1 MKLDRYRVSIHYP
14 RGNVAAAQYLFA
26 RTEQVRDLRNAAASF
41 VQGAVE
47 QLGG

>member
-1 MKLDRYRVSIHYP
+1 MLQRRNISSPGQNK
-14 RGNVAAAQYLFA
+14 FA
-26 RTEQVRDLRNAAASF
+26 ICNAAASF